1 MTVVLLPTPLPGF
14 GAGVV
19 MFALFGAW
27 RLKTDPA
34 MLAIIGLAFLAMPIA
49 ILVMSAFQ
57 PMLVPRYLMW
67 STGPFFV
74 LAGVGAAAL
83 LARFFPLIAV
93 AVAAG
98 GTGRLAP
105 YYNSENTPR

>member
-1 MTVVLLPTPLPGF
+1 MTFVLLPTPLRGF

-34 MLAIIGLAFLAMPIA
+34 MLAGIGLALLAMPIA

-57 PMLVPRYLMW
+57 PMVGPRYLVW
-67 STGPFFV
+67 STGPFFL
-74 LAGVGAAAL
+74 LAGIGAGRL
-83 LARFFPLIAV
+83 PCGVFPLIAV
-93 AVAAG
+93 ARGVG
-98 GTGRLAP
+98 GTAMLAA
-105 YYNSENTPR
+105 Y

>member
-1 MTVVLLPTPLPGF
+1 MTFVLLPTPLPGF

-34 MLAIIGLAFLAMPIA
+34 MLAVIGLALLAMPIA

-57 PMLVPRYLMW
+57 PMLVPRW
-67 STGPFFV
+67 STGPFSCWP
-74 LAGVGAAAL
+74 AL
-83 LARFFPLIAV
+83 GP
-93 AVAAG
+93 
-98 GTGRLAP
+98 
-105 YYNSENTPR
+105 PRYRRDFSR